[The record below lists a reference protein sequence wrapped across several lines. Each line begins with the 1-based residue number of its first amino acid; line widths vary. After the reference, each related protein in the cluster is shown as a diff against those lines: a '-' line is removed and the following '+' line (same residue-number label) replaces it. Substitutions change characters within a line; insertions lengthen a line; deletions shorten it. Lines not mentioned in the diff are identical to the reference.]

1 MKSFCKVLTFLAAF
15 SLALPGA
22 RAVDI
27 NLVNIDLGSPE
38 ARRAEQLYGNAY
50 GFAPQQVTP
59 ALLAPAEEVPA
70 IMQIAQA
77 AGTLPLSVWMMRK
90 MGMSYSN
97 ILQSFSV
104 APLVAMGSPVTDPY
118 YIQTTRTHFLQNILQ
133 VNPILFPK
141 IPLVGPDFTRFL
153 IYPVHKE
160 HGYWMPPGIAK
171 KYGLW
176 IPPGQAKKM
185 GLWGG
190 PGKGKG
196 GYWVVDDDGA
206 KGKKGKWDN
215 DDDGGWKKS
224 GKGKEHGHGK
234 GGGGWKAAK
243 GNGKG
248 GRK

>member
-1 MKSFCKVLTFLAAF
+1 MRSICKILTLATVFA
-15 SLALPGA
+15 LALPSA

-50 GFAPQQVTP
+50 GFPPQQVTP
-59 ALLAPAEEVPA
+59 ALMAPAEEVPA

-97 ILQSFSV
+97 ILQSFAV
-104 APLVAMGSPVTDPY
+104 APLVAMGSPVTDSY
-118 YIQTTRTHFLQNILQ
+118 YIQTTRNHFLQNILQ

-141 IPLVGPDFTRFL
+141 IPLSGPEFTRFL

-196 GYWVVDDDGA
+196 GYWVVDDDDGV
-206 KGKKGKWDN
+206 KVKKAKWD

-224 GKGKEHGHGK
+224 GKGHGK
-234 GGGGWKAAK
+234 GGGGGWKGAK
-243 GNGKG
+243 GHGKG
-248 GRK
+248 GPK

>member
-1 MKSFCKVLTFLAAF
+1 MRKIYQALILSAVFCM
-15 SLALPGA
+15 ALP
-22 RAVDI
+22 RAFAGDF
-27 NLVNIDLGSPE
+27 NLVNIDLSSPD

-50 GFAPQQVTP
+50 GFSPQQVTP

-97 ILQSFSV
+97 ILQSFAV
-104 APLVAMGSPVTDPY
+104 APLVTMGSPVTDPY
-118 YIQTTRTHFLQNILQ
+118 YVQTARNHFLTNILQ
-133 VNPILFPK
+133 VNPLILPK
-141 IPLVGPDFTRFL
+141 IPLAGADFTRFL
-153 IYPVHKE
+153 IYPVHRDY
-160 HGYWMPPGIAK
+160 GYWMPPGIAK

-196 GYWVVDDDGA
+196 GYWEVDDDDHGHGYH
-206 KGKKGKWDN
+206 GKKGKWDN
-215 DDDGGWKKS
+215 DHGWKNES
-224 GKGKEHGHGK
+224 KGHGPSWKGAKGHGK
-234 GGGGWKAAK
+234 HGH
-243 GNGKG
+243 
-248 GRK
+248 